1 MGRRGRE
8 GRVPGHRVPAWFE
21 DAKLGIFVHWGL
33 FAVPAWAPVLP
44 PGETMLDVLRRTPG
58 ELGARLPYA
67 EWYANAL
74 RIPGSPTAEHH
85 AAVWGDAPYEG
96 FRAPFEAGLADW
108 DPDAWADLFARSGAG
123 YVVLVTKH
131 HDGYCLWPSDVPNP
145 HAPGWHAPRDVV
157 GDLAAAVRR
166 RGLRFGTYYSV
177 GLDWTWDDLPIR
189 EPADALACIPRD
201 PDYVAYVDAH
211 LRELVDRYEPSVVW
225 SDIGSPPGFD
235 LAAFLRDYLR
245 RVPDGTINDRW
256 VAPPRALARPRV
268 RTVVNAAVRV
278 ALPRLPESDRSA
290 TGHPLADFRTPEYS
304 SPPEAT
310 HHKWEATRGMGAA
323 FGINGNEPDDRLI
336 DPDELVRSLADMV
349 AKNGNLLLNVG
360 PDEAGTI
367 QEREALRLRHLGA
380 WMGTAGEALV
390 GTRPWVTAA
399 ATTAEGVEVRFT
411 QAGGAV
417 YAVLLAAPTTPTV
430 TLPGLAPLAHH
441 PVDLL
446 GHGPLAGTA
455 TGADLVLA
463 WPDPAPDGPAPAV
476 RIGLRS
482 PAERWQSGRSQSP

>member
-1 MGRRGRE
+1 VARRRRDE
-8 GRVPGHRVPAWFE
+8 RIPGHRAPPWFE
-21 DAKLGIFVHWGL
+21 DAKLGIFIHWGL

-85 AAVWGDAPYEG
+85 AATYGDAPYED
-96 FRAPFEAGLADW
+96 FRKPFEAGLDDW
-108 DPDAWADLFARSGAG
+108 DPDRWADLFARAGAR

-131 HDGYCLWPSDVPNP
+131 HDGYLLWPSDVPNP
-145 HAPGWHAPRDVV
+145 NRPGWNAPRDVV

-166 RGLRFGTYYSV
+166 RGMRFGTYYSV
-177 GLDWTWDDLPIR
+177 GLDWTWEDLPIV

-201 PDYVAYVDAH
+201 PAYVAYVDAH

-235 LAAFLRDYLR
+235 LAAFLADYLR
-245 RVPDGTINDRW
+245 KVPDGTINDRW
-256 VAPPRALARPRV
+256 VVPPAVLTRPRV
-268 RTVVNAAVRV
+268 RTAVNAAVRV
-278 ALPRLPESDRSA
+278 VLPRLPEMGPSS
-290 TGHPLADFRTPEYS
+290 GHPLADFRTPEYS
-304 SPPEAT
+304 SPPAAT

-323 FGINGNEPDDRLI
+323 FGINTNEPDDRLI
-336 DPDELVRSLADMV
+336 DPDELVRSLVDMV

-360 PDEAGTI
+360 PDATGTI
-367 QEREALRLRHLGA
+367 LDRETTRLAALGA
-380 WMGTAGEALV
+380 WMDINGEALV
-390 GTRPWVTAA
+390 GTRPWVDAA
-399 ATTAEGVEVRFT
+399 ATTTEGIEVRYT
-411 QAGGAV
+411 QADGAV
-417 YAVLLAAPTTPTV
+417 YAVLLGTPDGTTV
-430 TLPGLAPLAHH
+430 TLPGLASQAHR
-441 PVDLL
+441 PVILL
-446 GHGPLAGTA
+446 GHGPLGTA
-455 TGADLVLA
+455 VTGDDLVLA
-463 WPDPAPDGPAPAV
+463 WPAVGPIGPAPAL